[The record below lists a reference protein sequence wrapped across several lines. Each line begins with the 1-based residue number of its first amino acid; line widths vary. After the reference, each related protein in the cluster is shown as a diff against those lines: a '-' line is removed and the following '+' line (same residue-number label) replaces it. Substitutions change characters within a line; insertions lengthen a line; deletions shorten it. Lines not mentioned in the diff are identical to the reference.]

1 MELFDS
7 SIIEQI
13 EIRMIRPSPFEVRQ
27 KIDKNSPEFASLVES
42 ILEHGLLQPILVRPI
57 SHGFEIVAGHRR
69 FQACRTLR
77 WRFIQCKI
85 RELSDKQTF
94 EIQLTEN
101 IQRKTLDPLEEA
113 EAFRRYVD
121 DFGWG
126 GVTELSKMIKK
137 SEEYVSHRMQLLKL
151 PTDAKRQIIQ
161 KTMSVSQ
168 GLELLGVP
176 SQEQV
181 DLMKRVLDE
190 KLTIRQIRKIKS
202 KYQKPSAYD
211 DKRSQVLKV
220 TKKTSL
226 ALRMTLSRIDSLID
240 EAHNISDKK
249 SRDEVVTYLMDMRY
263 KIHEMIDDTIKLQ
276 KHKIKRN

>member
-249 SRDEVVTYLMDMRY
+249 SRDDVVTYLMDMRY

>member
-27 KIDKNSPEFASLVES
+27 KIDKNSPEFSSLVES

-126 GVTELSKMIKK
+126 GVTELSKMLKK
-137 SEEYVSHRMQLLKL
+137 SEEYISHRMQLLKL
-151 PTDAKRQIIQ
+151 PADAKRKIIQ

-176 SQEQV
+176 SQSQV
-181 DLMKRVLDE
+181 DLMKRVVDE
-190 KLTIRQIRKIKS
+190 RLTIRQIRQIKS
-202 KYQKPSAYD
+202 KYQKSSKYND
-211 DKRSQVLKV
+211 RRSQVLKV

-240 EAHNISDKK
+240 EAHNIQEKK
-249 SRDEVVTYLMDMRY
+249 SRDEVVTYLMDLRY
-263 KIHEMIDDTIKLQ
+263 KIHEMVDNTLKLQ
-276 KHKIKRN
+276 KQKLRNN

>member
-27 KIDKNSPEFASLVES
+27 KIDKNSPEFASLIES

-249 SRDEVVTYLMDMRY
+249 SRDDVVTYLMDMRY